1 MPGIVHVAVGVITFK
16 RAAGIRKLLQH
27 VAAQR
32 PSADHPFRI
41 TMIVVDN
48 DGKGSAK
55 PITDE
60 LATSPAFTM
69 KYVSEPRLGIPIAR
83 NAALDAIPA
92 DADFFCFLDDDEFPS
107 DVWLEELLRAQHQ
120 TQADCVH
127 ALVVPVFEDPSK
139 TWIIESRAF
148 DGPQREDLVEI
159 GEAASN
165 NVLIRVPFLRQSGL
179 RFDERMLVTG
189 GSDYLFFRQG
199 VERGMK
205 THWSKKAI
213 VFEDIPASRTTGRW
227 LMQRNFRYG
236 NTFAVAERILGGQGL
251 LAKRVAIG
259 GARVGLGV
267 AMLPALP
274 VSPYWGMRSL
284 VHIVRGAGM
293 VAGVLGHQYEEYAPK
308 LLHRDR
314 GING

>member
-1 MPGIVHVAVGVITFK
+1 MLHVAVGVITFK
-16 RAAGIRKLLQH
+16 RAAGLRKLLQH

-32 PSADHPFRI
+32 PSADHPYRM

-48 DGKGSAK
+48 DEKQSAR
-55 PITDE
+55 PITAE
-60 LATSPAFTM
+60 FGTNPAFTM
-69 KYVSEPRLGIPIAR
+69 KYVSEPRLGIPVAR

-107 DVWLEELLRAQHQ
+107 DVWLEELLRAQHK
-120 TQADCVH
+120 TQADCIH
-127 ALVVPVFEDPSK
+127 AVVEPVFEDPSRE
-139 TWIIESRAF
+139 WIIKSGVF
-148 DGPQREDLVEI
+148 DGPRRPDLAPI

-165 NVLIRVPFLRQSGL
+165 NVMVRVSFLRQAGL

-199 VERGMK
+199 VERGMR
-205 THWSKKAI
+205 TFWSAKA
-213 VFEDIPASRTTGRW
+213 VVHEDIPPNRTTGKW
-227 LMQRNFRYG
+227 LFQRNFRYG
-236 NTFAVAERILGGQGL
+236 NTFAVAERILGGQKL

-293 VAGVLGHQYEEYAPK
+293 VAGVLGHEVEEYAPK
-308 LLHRDR
+308 FLARDR
-314 GING
+314 GIGGG